1 MRRMFGMMVLAG
13 MLAMGSYPLQVSA
26 DTSVEQ
32 ALFSAYQ
39 TMLGSRC
46 ATETLSR
53 DEKGRQT
60 RTQTEFDTLD
70 RIRVSNDQVSFVI
83 LPEGTWMRSGDGEW
97 MQPPIDMSAM
107 FKALL
112 PMTINEVRSGTR
124 NIKDEGMKAVDGAE
138 LRAISYDLSTTIM
151 GITVNSHVTVYL
163 DEAGRI
169 VRSES
174 DGEAKGRKTHVVQ
187 TIRYDDSI
195 RITAP
200 K

>member
-1 MRRMFGMMVLAG
+1 MFGMMVLAG
-13 MLAMGSYPLQVSA
+13 MLAMGWVPQEASA
-26 DTSVEQ
+26 DAGAEQ
-32 ALFSAYQ
+32 SLFSAYQ

-53 DEKGRQT
+53 DEKGRET
-60 RTQTEFDTLD
+60 RTHTEFDTLE
-70 RIRVSNDQVSFVI
+70 RIRVSTDQVSFVI
-83 LPEGTWMRSGDGEW
+83 LPEGTWMRSGDGDW

-124 NIKDEGMKAVDGAE
+124 NIKDEGMKTIDGAT
-138 LRAISYDLSTTIM
+138 LRAVSYDLSTTIM
-151 GITVNSHVTVYL
+151 GITVNSHVTAYL

-174 DGEAKGRKTHVVQ
+174 DGEAKGRKSHVVQ

-195 RITAP
+195 RISAP

>member
-13 MLAMGSYPLQVSA
+13 MLAMGWVPQEASA
-26 DTSVEQ
+26 DAGAEQ
-32 ALFSAYQ
+32 SLFSAYQ

-53 DEKGRQT
+53 DEKGRET
-60 RTQTEFDTLD
+60 RTHTEFDTLE
-70 RIRVSNDQVSFVI
+70 RIRVSTDQVSFVI
-83 LPEGTWMRSGDGEW
+83 LPEGTWMRSGDGDW

-124 NIKDEGMKAVDGAE
+124 NIKDEGMKTIDGAT
-138 LRAISYDLSTTIM
+138 LRAVSYDLSTTIM
-151 GITVNSHVTVYL
+151 GITVNSHVTAYL

-174 DGEAKGRKTHVVQ
+174 DGEAKGRKSHVVQ

-195 RITAP
+195 RISAP

>member
-13 MLAMGSYPLQVSA
+13 MLAMGWVPQEASA
-26 DTSVEQ
+26 DAGAEQ
-32 ALFSAYQ
+32 SLFSAYQ

-53 DEKGRQT
+53 DEKGREART
-60 RTQTEFDTLD
+60 RTEFDTLE
-70 RIRVSNDQVSFVI
+70 RIRVSTDQVSFVI
-83 LPEGTWMRSGDGEW
+83 LPEGTWMRSGDGDW

-124 NIKDEGMKAVDGAE
+124 NIKDEGMKTIDGAT
-138 LRAISYDLSTTIM
+138 LRAVSYDLSTTIM
-151 GITVNSHVTVYL
+151 GITVNSHVTAYL

-174 DGEAKGRKTHVVQ
+174 DGEAKGRKSHVVQ

-195 RITAP
+195 RISAP

>member
-1 MRRMFGMMVLAG
+1 MHKTARQKYLLDILSEKGEVTISELVDK
-13 MLAMGSYPLQVSA
+13 LQVSA

-83 LPEGTWMRSGDGEW
+83 LPEGTRSARARATSRMR
-97 MQPPIDMSAM
+97 A
-107 FKALL
+107 
-112 PMTINEVRSGTR
+112 
-124 NIKDEGMKAVDGAE
+124 
-138 LRAISYDLSTTIM
+138 
-151 GITVNSHVTVYL
+151 
-163 DEAGRI
+163 
-169 VRSES
+169 
-174 DGEAKGRKTHVVQ
+174 
-187 TIRYDDSI
+187 
-195 RITAP
+195 
-200 K
+200 

>member
-83 LPEGTWMRSGDGEW
+83 LPEGTWMRSETENGCSR
-97 MQPPIDMSAM
+97 Q
-107 FKALL
+107 
-112 PMTINEVRSGTR
+112 
-124 NIKDEGMKAVDGAE
+124 
-138 LRAISYDLSTTIM
+138 ST
-151 GITVNSHVTVYL
+151 
-163 DEAGRI
+163 
-169 VRSES
+169 
-174 DGEAKGRKTHVVQ
+174 
-187 TIRYDDSI
+187 
-195 RITAP
+195 
-200 K
+200 

>member
-1 MRRMFGMMVLAG
+1 
-13 MLAMGSYPLQVSA
+13 
-26 DTSVEQ
+26 
-32 ALFSAYQ
+32 
-39 TMLGSRC
+39 
-46 ATETLSR
+46 
-53 DEKGRQT
+53 
-60 RTQTEFDTLD
+60 
-70 RIRVSNDQVSFVI
+70 
-83 LPEGTWMRSGDGEW
+83 MRSGDGEW